1 MKLQLYIIKHYGLKY
16 RAKGL
21 QIRFAVI
28 DKDKAIK
35 YPANFL
41 CLLPKQINP
50 KLKQKYKFIELFG
63 SESSQLAFDLL
74 NRALDSE
81 KDTEIR
87 EAIRKRLKKLSIK
100 SPLQVKCRLCGNY
113 FEVINRKLE
122 PHRVCRDC
130 RQRIYA

>member
-16 RAKGL
+16 RAKGP

-28 DKDKAIK
+28 DKDKATK

-41 CLLPKQINP
+41 CLLPKLINP
-50 KLKQKYKFIELFG
+50 KLKQKHKFVELFG
-63 SESSQLAFDLL
+63 SESPQLAFNLL
-74 NRALDSE
+74 NWALDTE
-81 KDTEIR
+81 KDIELR
-87 EAIRKRLKKLSIK
+87 EAIRKRLKKISIK
-100 SPLQVKCRLCGNY
+100 SPHQVNCRLCGNY